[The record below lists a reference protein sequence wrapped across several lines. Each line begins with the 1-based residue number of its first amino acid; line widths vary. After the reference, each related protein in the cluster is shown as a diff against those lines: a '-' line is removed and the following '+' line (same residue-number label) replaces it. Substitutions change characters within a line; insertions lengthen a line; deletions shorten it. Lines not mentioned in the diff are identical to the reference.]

1 MSGRLCNFLGEG
13 NFNFYLCPS
22 PFEIIGQHKEVT
34 ILWASGHVIVQPE
47 CLYHTKWQGSPLNRV
62 LCVQLFSH
70 RESRARL
77 SLSVLQTGIFYV
89 GGAVGTLHICLAQTD
104 RQNGVLLIGTSVVK
118 CAQNEHVSS

>member
-34 ILWASGHVIVQPE
+34 ILWASGHVIVHPE

-89 GGAVGTLHICLAQTD
+89 GGPLAHSTYAWHKQTD
-104 RQNGVLLIGTSVVK
+104 RTELAYLTTLLETKVLG
-118 CAQNEHVSS
+118 